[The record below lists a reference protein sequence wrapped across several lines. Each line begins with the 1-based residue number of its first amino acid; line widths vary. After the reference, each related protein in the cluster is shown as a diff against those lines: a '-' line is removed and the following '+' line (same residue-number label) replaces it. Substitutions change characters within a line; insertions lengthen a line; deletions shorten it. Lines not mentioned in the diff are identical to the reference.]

1 MSARCDILIEEMDGS
16 IWVAALADKKRLI
29 GLEVDPYGEE
39 VRWGSVYWAKV
50 ARIDKAMDAAFVSLD
65 GDNVGILHNADVRI
79 RRKKGNI
86 VKGGEKEIGKYIQPG
101 QMIAV
106 QAKSA
111 YLPRPDDA
119 DIAPEDKN
127 PRLTMNIVLPGRY
140 TLYAPFEVENRI
152 SRRIRDKKMRKQLMT
167 MLDEMND
174 FKGAILRAA
183 AADTQTEVLA
193 REAKILEDMWVQ
205 IQKHFEGEQQGL
217 IMLGPDAVQRTLS
230 DRAGMRIGSVQ
241 VSTMDHY
248 ALAEDW
254 CNIFA
259 PDLMTKITPVELAD
273 GDHPFAL
280 FDHHDIVP
288 QIEGL
293 FQPYAILKDGA
304 AIIIQET
311 AALIAVDV
319 NRGADTRGHLAIN
332 LDAADEIARQ
342 LVLRNLGGAVVIDF
356 LKLSGKAEYKQL
368 LDRLEAWFVANDPCT
383 VQIHGVTGLGM
394 VELARQRRTPPLLER
409 YESTIS

>member
-1 MSARCDILIEEMDGS
+1 MSSRCDILIEQLEGS
-16 IWVAALADKKRLI
+16 LWVAALGEKKRLV

-39 VRWGSVYWAKV
+39 VRWGSIYWAKV
-50 ARIDKAMDAAFVSLD
+50 ARIDKSMDAAFISLD
-65 GDNVGILHNADVRI
+65 GDNVGILHNADVRL
-79 RRKKGNI
+79 RRKNGNI
-86 VKGGEKEIGKYIQPG
+86 VKGGEKDIGKYIQPG

-111 YLPRPDDA
+111 YMPRPDDA

-140 TLYAPFEVENRI
+140 TLFAPFESENRV

-167 MLDEMND
+167 MLDEMAD
-174 FKGAILRAA
+174 CKGAILRAA
-183 AADTQTEVLA
+183 AADTQTEVLS
-193 REAKILEDMWVQ
+193 RETKILTEMWEQV
-205 IQKHFEGEQQGL
+205 QKHFEGEQQGL

-230 DRAGMRIGSVQ
+230 DRAGNRVGSIQ
-241 VSTMDHY
+241 VSTMDHF
-248 ALAEDW
+248 AIAENW
-254 CNIFA
+254 CEIFA
-259 PDLMTKITPVELAD
+259 PDLMTKIKPVELKD
-273 GDHPFAL
+273 GDDEFAL
-280 FDHHDIVP
+280 FDHHDIIP
-288 QIEGL
+288 QIEML

-319 NRGADTRGHLAIN
+319 NRGGDTRSNLAIN

-368 LDRLEAWFVANDPCT
+368 LDRLEDWFVANDPCT

-394 VELARQRRTPPLLER
+394 VEIARQRRTPPLLER